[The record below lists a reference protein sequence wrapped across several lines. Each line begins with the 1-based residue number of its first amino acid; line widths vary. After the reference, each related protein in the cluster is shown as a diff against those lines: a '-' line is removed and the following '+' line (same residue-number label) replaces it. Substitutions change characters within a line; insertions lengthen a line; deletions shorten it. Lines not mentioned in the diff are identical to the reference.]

1 MLLQKP
7 NNSPLYSPPTAP
19 LLSPLGDYW
28 LATDC
33 LSLKVTIRN

>member
-7 NNSPLYSPPTAP
+7 NNSS
-19 LLSPLGDYW
+19 LLSSLGDDW

-33 LSLKVTIRN
+33 LSLKLTIRN